1 MSNPSILY
9 SWITVAGTGH
19 TVNTTYTASSGN
31 LLKESLH
38 KGQLIIQRLCPQ
50 ECSFTR
56 RERQDQKEIVEQEY
70 IIILVQVLR

>member
-1 MSNPSILY
+1 M
-9 SWITVAGTGH
+9 
-19 TVNTTYTASSGN
+19 VNTTYTANSGN
-31 LLKESLH
+31 LLKESPC
-38 KGQLIIQRLCPQ
+38 KGQLIIQGLCRQ